1 LCNPKSDLHILV
13 PRLTQ
18 QLFKSDIFI
27 QIGGR
32 DFQLPRNLFSAPG
45 DQPNYFSLGFAH
57 FFSTSADQQFPGE
70 EGAQTLLRPR
80 ALLPPSVPNKDSDI
94 FADLLAIL
102 QGYDVDIKDEAHRA
116 KLIRDAKYFHLKG
129 LEQKL
134 LPATITYNL
143 LRDRAEIL
151 MKLEDLRQSGIT
163 FIPDSTIPAAVDA
176 NPQQRANEQ
185 SGYIAYQRPFIDEI
199 ARELIVETAGPQEN
213 ARIDPLAKRALFTGE
228 VRAKMTSFF
237 SVVSSKMGLP
247 STVPLGLMLMTSGGG
262 VARQPISP
270 ANSGISDEWVKV
282 GMDRGTHLILNGRE
296 IAWAQDSDDEEI
308 TTAPADFHDW
318 PDMENEDAFMNR
330 VWFVTK
336 AHWRLRIEKNK
347 ATGKVEVM
355 LIAVK
360 LEAYTRERAR
370 NKEKRYLEDA

>member
-1 LCNPKSDLHILV
+1 LHDLV

-27 QIGGR
+27 QVGER
-32 DFQLPRNLFSAPG
+32 NFQLPRNLFSSPG

-57 FFSTSADQQFPGE
+57 FFSTSTEHQFPGE
-70 EGAQTLLRPR
+70 ESSQTLLRPR
-80 ALLPPSVPNKDSDI
+80 ALLPPSVPNKDGDI

-102 QGYDVDIKDEAHRA
+102 QGYDVHIKDEAHRA
-116 KLIRDAKYFHLKG
+116 KLVKDARYFHLKG

-134 LPATITYNL
+134 LPATLSYNL
-143 LRDRAEIL
+143 ARDRAEIL

-163 FIPDSTIPAAVDA
+163 FIPDSSIPAALDSTSQHSVDEHA
-176 NPQQRANEQ
+176 
-185 SGYIAYQRPFIDEI
+185 GYIAYQRPFIDDI
-199 ARELIVETAGPQEN
+199 ARELIVELAGPHEN
-213 ARIDPLAKRALFTGE
+213 SRIDPLSKRALFTGE
-228 VRAKMTSFF
+228 VRAKMTSLF

-282 GMDRGTHLILNGRE
+282 GMDRGTHLSLNGE
-296 IAWAQDSDDEEI
+296 EVAWAEDSDSDETMTE
-308 TTAPADFHDW
+308 PVDFHDW
-318 PDMENEDAFMNR
+318 PDMVNEDTFMTR
-330 VWFVTK
+330 VWYVTK

-347 ATGKVEVM
+347 STGRVEVM

-370 NKEKRYLEDA
+370 NKEKQYLEDA